1 MTKDEVLQKV
11 NDYCGEKSYTTA
23 TLTDGFKEKFAE
35 HFAKRYPET
44 DANDENALAD
54 MKFALNTAFSGASLI
69 ITEKTKEFETKENAF
84 KSEIEELKKR
94 TPNPNEPQP
103 QPKVEIPKEIQ
114 EQLDELKKFKSDEG
128 KKEKFKNIVGLAKKG
143 IRQDLHVSFEKFAAD
158 YDVKLD
164 KTDKEQADA
173 LANRFQEIFKDTIGD
188 IKPLAPKQAQKRDEE
203 LIGSIP
209 KIKVQ

>member
-35 HFAKRYPET
+35 HFAKRYP
-44 DANDENALAD
+44 DANADDENAIAD

-94 TPNPNEPQP
+94 TPNPDEPKP

-128 KKEKFKNIVGLAKKG
+128 KKV
-143 IRQDLHVSFEKFAAD
+143 EKFAAD

-188 IKPLAPKQAQKRDEE
+188 IKPLAPKQAIKRDEE

-209 KIKVQ
+209 KVTVE